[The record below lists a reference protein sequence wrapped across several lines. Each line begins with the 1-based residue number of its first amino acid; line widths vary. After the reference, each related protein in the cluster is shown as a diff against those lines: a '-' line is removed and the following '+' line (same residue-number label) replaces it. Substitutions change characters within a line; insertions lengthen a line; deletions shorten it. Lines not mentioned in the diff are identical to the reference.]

1 MEIESFYY
9 SQFNDR
15 DTVLIVDDAEVN
27 REILKLIFEEEEHED
42 CHAGAKAGAIQRR
55 RY

>member
-27 REILKLIFEEEEHED
+27 REILKLIFEDKYRED
-42 CHAGAKAGAIQRR
+42 CHSWSKASAIKRR
-55 RY
+55 PN

>member
-27 REILKLIFEEEEHED
+27 REILKLIFED
-42 CHAGAKAGAIQRR
+42 K
-55 RY
+55 

>member
-27 REILKLIFEEEEHED
+27 REILKLIFEKVD
-42 CHAGAKAGAIQRR
+42 G
-55 RY
+55 